1 MIPKDCEEC
10 RSRMAHALDGALD
23 APTAVAL
30 REHVESC
37 ADCRAE
43 YEWLVGFTNDLERL
57 GNHLL
62 SNVPEVDLVDAVMA
76 RLEETNTPRT
86 NVTTFVPRRS
96 RVAGWTRFVAAAAA
110 LVLVAGMVYQSM
122 KWTGPSRVAVAPPER
137 VTDGKDPAPAPTD
150 RPGTLFQ
157 KLEKSRHAV
166 AVKLEEV
173 PGLTPRTTGQE
184 IPMAATEAPELAS
197 LTPRQIADEKRKGL
211 SDVEAR
217 AQLVRWASLSRE
229 TAEKVIATPD
239 AAPGALVAAA
249 QALDVEA
256 AEPILLAA
264 VGHHPES
271 PYLHMA
277 TARKQLKDPNADPVP
292 QLRGVREN
300 DAENALPLYVEAEL
314 QLANGNLAEA
324 LALLNEAAALSQ
336 ADAYSLQAAQD
347 RALALEAAGMDP
359 QAARLL
365 TALTAGT
372 DEYNYLCDLANNL
385 IRYGQAY
392 AEQGLSQEAQRI
404 FEAVQQMGL
413 QVQNGASLSTE
424 QLAGLDI
431 QQQAVDSLAG
441 LYNQLGLESTDS
453 VRTLV
458 TQTEALLGS
467 ITELGAFFGQLDD
480 LLAAEDA
487 TLNRIADV
495 ILTQGDLNIFE
506 ILFGV
511 KR

>member
-10 RSRMAHALDGALD
+10 RSQLPRWLEGSLD
-23 APTAVAL
+23 APVTAVV
-30 REHVESC
+30 REHMEAC
-37 ADCRAE
+37 PDCRAE
-43 YEWLVGFTNDLERL
+43 YEWLLGFTDDLERF
-57 GNHLL
+57 GRHLL
-62 SNVPEVDLVDAVMA
+62 ANVPDVDLVDAVIA
-76 RLEETNTPRT
+76 RVEEADRSRS
-86 NVTTFVPRRS
+86 NVVTYTPRRS
-96 RVAGWTRFVAAAAA
+96 RVAQWSRFVAAAAA
-110 LVLVAGMVYQSM
+110 VVLVAGLVYQSI
-122 KWTGPSRVAVAPPER
+122 KWTNPSRVAVAPTEHVHKETTP
-137 VTDGKDPAPAPTD
+137 DPASQGP
-150 RPGTLFQ
+150 PGTLFQ
-157 KLEKSRHAV
+157 ELEKSRHAV
-166 AVKLEEV
+166 AMKFEEV
-173 PGLTPRTTGQE
+173 PSVAPRRTGQTS
-184 IPMAATEAPELAS
+184 PMAATEAPELAS
-197 LTPRQIADEKRKGL
+197 LTPRRIADEKRKGL
-211 SDVEAR
+211 IDVDAR

-229 TAEKVIATPD
+229 TAHKVVATPD
-239 AAPGALVAAA
+239 VAPGALVAAA
-249 QALDVEA
+249 QALEVEE

-264 VGHHPES
+264 VGHHPEN

-300 DAENALPLYVEAEL
+300 DADNALPLYAEAEL

-372 DEYNYLCDLANNL
+372 DEYNYLCDLADNL

-392 AEQGLSQEAQRI
+392 AEQGLTQEAQRI
-404 FEAVQQMGL
+404 FEAVQQMGV

-441 LYNQLGLESTDS
+441 LYNQLGLESADS

-467 ITELGAFFGQLDD
+467 ITELGTFFGQLDE

-487 TLNRIADV
+487 TLSRVADI

-506 ILFGV
+506 LLFGV